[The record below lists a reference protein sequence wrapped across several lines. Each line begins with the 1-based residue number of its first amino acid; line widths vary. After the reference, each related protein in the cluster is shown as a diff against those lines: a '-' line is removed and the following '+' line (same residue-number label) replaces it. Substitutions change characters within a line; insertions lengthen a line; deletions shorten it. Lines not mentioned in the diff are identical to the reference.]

1 VSDAGRTL
9 DPAAVSRIRKGLLKR
24 GVPTEE
30 IDAALATGRIGL
42 LAIDVAVIAGTPRF
56 NRQAVAERTGVPFEV
71 LDRLWLALGF
81 PPADGEVIFTDSDVE
96 AVKTLHRLLQSKLID
111 EETAVQFARVLGS
124 AMSRVAEA
132 LVSAQPGMR
141 PNEQEQLAYAE
152 AVLPSRGS
160 IIDETARLIDYTWRR
175 HLQASARR
183 AMITDPGEEG
193 GVVQTVGFADLVGY
207 TALSQQLSEDALSA
221 VVDRFEE
228 LAYDVV
234 AGAGGRVVKTIG
246 DEVMFVVGDP
256 VTAIHLAL
264 ALSDAY
270 ADDDLLSEV
279 RVALASGPVLAKD
292 GDYFGPVVNL
302 ASRLVAV
309 AYPGTVLV
317 SSDIH
322 DALADEAGLAW
333 RELRPRRLKD
343 IGTVPIWA
351 VYREGEKSPPGAT
364 RRRFGPL
371 RTLLAE
377 AHMQRGDRKAI
388 DTAVEQLI
396 QASELG
402 EAEARSS
409 DTSGEPAPVSPD
421 VSDDDRSPRDGR
433 GDRPGGR
440 GSRRH

>member
-1 VSDAGRTL
+1 
-9 DPAAVSRIRKGLLKR
+9 
-24 GVPTEE
+24 
-30 IDAALATGRIGL
+30 
-42 LAIDVAVIAGTPRF
+42 
-56 NRQAVAERTGVPFEV
+56 
-71 LDRLWLALGF
+71 
-81 PPADGEVIFTDSDVE
+81 
-96 AVKTLHRLLQSKLID
+96 LHRLLQSNLID

-141 PNEQEQLAYAE
+141 PNEEEQLAYAE
-152 AVLPSRGS
+152 AVLSRGS
-160 IIDETARLIDYTWRR
+160 IIDDTARLIDYTWRR

-183 AMITDPGEEG
+183 AMITDPGEDG

-207 TALSQQLSEDALSA
+207 TALSQQLSEEALSA

-234 AGAGGRVVKTIG
+234 ASTGGRVVKTIG

-256 VTAIHLAL
+256 LNAIHLAL

-302 ASRLVAV
+302 ASRMVAV

-322 DALADEAGLAW
+322 DALANEPGLAW

-351 VYREGEKSPPGAT
+351 VYRDGEKTPPGAT

-377 AHMQRGDRKAI
+377 AHLQRGDRKAI

-402 EAEARSS
+402 EDEPRRS
-409 DTSGEPAPVSPD
+409 DTAGEPVSP
-421 VSDDDRSPRDGR
+421 SPGTADDPSGGDGR
-433 GDRPGGR
+433 GGRPGGR